1 MTPSAAAVIFSLF
14 MKSHYGRG
22 ARGLSA
28 MLPTAARRYE
38 MTEAQHEAR
47 DTGDS
52 TTRLTRGE
60 ILVIVAFWA
69 FLAVLTAAGLLIDPR
84 VAAVAALRAALRPDV
99 KSGID
104 KIALA
109 EYGLWAVLTLPIFWM
124 TRRFGGDRPTLD
136 RILAFLAMGV
146 VLAIGVDALLKAISG
161 QVLLPPMAPGPPS
174 LGSRLPSPAY
184 DLPQPAV
191 RGLFSRFSFLYD
203 FIVYVVVLGAGLA
216 RNYYVRYQARL
227 EETRRLEGEATEL
240 RAVAA
245 ELHSQVTDARLNA
258 LRSQLNP
265 HFLFNTLNA
274 VSTLVD
280 EDPPGARRMIARLS
294 DLLRHTLGEGDEQEI
309 PLARELEML
318 RRYMDIMEV
327 RFQGKVELSIETE
340 PSLDNALVPNLVLQP
355 LVENA
360 FRHGLAPM
368 QTVGRV
374 VVRAARDDGELV
386 LSVRDNGSGPATP
399 LREGVG
405 LTNTRARL
413 TQLYG
418 ARQRLALSAA
428 EGGGALVEVRLP
440 YHTTSHRRARR
451 NA

>member
-1 MTPSAAAVIFSLF
+1 MA
-14 MKSHYGRG
+14 G
-22 ARGLSA
+22 
-28 MLPTAARRYE
+28 RRYE
-38 MTEAQHEAR
+38 MTDTQHE
-47 DTGDS
+47 TGGTGGS
-52 TTRLTRGE
+52 MTRLTPGE
-60 ILVIVAFWA
+60 IFTILAFWA

-84 VAAVAALRAALRPDV
+84 VAAVAAMRAALRPELTP
-99 KSGID
+99 GID
-104 KIALA
+104 SLALV

-124 TRRFGGDRPTLD
+124 TRRFGGDRPTLK
-136 RILAFLAMGV
+136 RVLVFLVIGV
-146 VLAIGVDALLKAISG
+146 VLAVAVDALLQVISR
-161 QVLLPPMAPGPPS
+161 QVMTRPMLPPPTFPGRTLPGATAPGRFPP
-174 LGSRLPSPAY
+174 G
-184 DLPQPAV
+184 QPV

-216 RNYYVRYQARL
+216 RNYFVRYQARL
-227 EETRRLEGEATEL
+227 EETRRLEAEATEL
-240 RAVAA
+240 RAEAA
-245 ELHSQVTDARLNA
+245 ELHAQVTDARLNA
-258 LRSQLNP
+258 LRTQLNP

-294 DLLRHTLGEGDEQEI
+294 DLLRHTLGEGDDQEI

-318 RRYMDIMEV
+318 RRYLDIMEV
-327 RFQGKVELSIETE
+327 RFQDKLEVSIETE
-340 PSLDNALVPNLVLQP
+340 ASLDDALVPNLVLQP

-360 FRHGLAPM
+360 FRHGLALM

-374 VVRAARDDGELV
+374 AVRVVRDDGDLV
-386 LSVRDNGSGPATP
+386 LTVRDNGRGPAKEVH
-399 LREGVG
+399 EGVG

-418 ARQRLALSAA
+418 ARQRLALTAA

-440 YHTTSHRRARR
+440 YHTTPQRRSAR